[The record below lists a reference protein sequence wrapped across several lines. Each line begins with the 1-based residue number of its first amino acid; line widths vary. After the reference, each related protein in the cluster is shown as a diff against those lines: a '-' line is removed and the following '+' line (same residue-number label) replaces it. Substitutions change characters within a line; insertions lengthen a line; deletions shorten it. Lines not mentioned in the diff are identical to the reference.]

1 MNTASKWLQANLS
14 DVIVAVPQANATLA
28 GQTANAVEQ
37 QSTQAVDDADPD
49 VSEFS
54 WGQGLEPP
62 LLRGKPPNEGGR
74 YRGTSQ
80 LCEKH
85 IAVSR

>member
-1 MNTASKWLQANLS
+1 MASNASGTNTSGVN
-14 DVIVAVPQANATLA
+14 
-28 GQTANAVEQ
+28 
-37 QSTQAVDDADPD
+37 DDSIRYPLDPNADPD
-49 VSEFS
+49 ASEFS
-54 WGQGLEPP
+54 WGEGLEPP